1 MRNCFKG
8 QYPRN
13 VLRIFTVNAS
23 VADAPSFNQFYRQ
36 YYPDLTDPESDI
48 LPKHDSEFTPSFFN
62 LPTIFLVGLP
72 TFFLVGLPTFFFGG
86 LAHLFWGGLA
96 HRLSGGP
103 AHRFFCKVKHS
114 RGK

>member
-23 VADAPSFNQFYRQ
+23 VADAPSFYQFYRR

-62 LPTIFLVGLP
+62 LPTFFWGGLAHLFLVGLP
-72 TFFLVGLPTFFFGG
+72 TGFWVGLPIGFF
-86 LAHLFWGGLA
+86 A
-96 HRLSGGP
+96 R
-103 AHRFFCKVKHS
+103 
-114 RGK
+114 